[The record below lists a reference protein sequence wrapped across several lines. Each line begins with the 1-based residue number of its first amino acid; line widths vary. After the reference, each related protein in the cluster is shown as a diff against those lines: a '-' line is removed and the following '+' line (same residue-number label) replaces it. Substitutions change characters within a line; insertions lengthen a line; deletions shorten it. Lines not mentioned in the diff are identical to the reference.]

1 MVVALSAT
9 SSVFAQAKPE
19 DAIEVVQPPVVA
31 QAPAEPVA
39 APPVSEP
46 TPPPLVEQPAPP
58 LVVEQP
64 APPPPVVIPPPKIAL
79 VLGGGAAKGF
89 AHIGVIKAL
98 ESQGIFP
105 DLVVGTSA
113 GAVVGVLWASGYDGF
128 SLQRIAMEMKESNFS
143 DWSLPNRGFFKGESI
158 RDFVNQKVQR
168 RPLEKLKRTVGVV
181 ATDLQS
187 GELIV
192 FQRGDAGIAV
202 QASTSVPGVFQPV
215 TISGREYVDGGVVSP
230 VPVKV
235 ARRLGAD
242 IVIAVNISDRAVLK
256 SVKDIIDVLLQT
268 FTIMGAAIARNE
280 LAEADVIVQP
290 DITHL
295 NSTDFESRHL
305 AVLEGERA
313 GYRAIP
319 ALRQKIADREARLR
333 AVTHPAPR

>member
-1 MVVALSAT
+1 MPVEAVAPVAVSQ
-9 SSVFAQAKPE
+9 VPE
-19 DAIEVVQPPVVA
+19 
-31 QAPAEPVA
+31 EPVA
-39 APPVSEP
+39 PPAPPVAPVPPPVAEPTLPPVAEP
-46 TPPPLVEQPAPP
+46 TPPPI
-58 LVVEQP
+58 VV
-64 APPPPVVIPPPKIAL
+64 PPPKIAL

-89 AHIGVIKAL
+89 AHIGVIKAFEAL
-98 ESQGIFP
+98 GFVP

-113 GAVVGVLWASGYDGF
+113 GSVVGVLWAAGYDGF
-128 SLQRIAMEMKESNFS
+128 GLQRIAMEMKESSFS
-143 DWSLPNRGFFKGESI
+143 DWTLPNRGFFKGESL
-158 RDFVNQKVQR
+158 RDFINQKVQR

-187 GELIV
+187 GELVV

-202 QASTSVPGVFQPV
+202 QASSSVPGVFQPV

-242 IVIAVNISDRAVLK
+242 IVIAVNISDRPVMK
-256 SVKDIIDVLLQT
+256 SVKDMIDVLMQT
-268 FTIMGAAIARNE
+268 FTIMGTAIASHE
-280 LAEADVIVQP
+280 LTEADVVVQP

-313 GYRAIP
+313 GYAAVP
-319 ALRQKIADREARLR
+319 ALRQKIAERETRYREAAKLS
-333 AVTHPAPR
+333 PK